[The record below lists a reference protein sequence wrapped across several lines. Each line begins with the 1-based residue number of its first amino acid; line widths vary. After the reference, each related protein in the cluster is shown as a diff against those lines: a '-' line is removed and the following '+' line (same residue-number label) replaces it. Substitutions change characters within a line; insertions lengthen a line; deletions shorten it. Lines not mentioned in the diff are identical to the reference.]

1 MFECTRFQV
10 PSESRRC
17 CSQNLQ
23 KKMDSLLFSEED
35 ELRNSILNSEDS
47 NQTRREEIERDEMD
61 DDNRIIDSVSAE
73 DESLRQ
79 VENERQSP
87 QGMNQ
92 EEHARKFVDAQTR
105 RQRTRRF
112 ASFASWVPNLQSVW
126 APKQPEAMK
135 PDPLRNL
142 TMSTVQLQR
151 AVSRS
156 CSVALHAIILC
167 YSECSIHLLAIQNM
181 TVCLNLI
188 PH

>member
-1 MFECTRFQV
+1 
-10 PSESRRC
+10 
-17 CSQNLQ
+17 
-23 KKMDSLLFSEED
+23 MDSLLFSEED

-105 RQRTRRF
+105 RQRARRF
-112 ASFASWVPNLQSVW
+112 ASFASWVPNLQRV
-126 APKQPEAMK
+126 
-135 PDPLRNL
+135 
-142 TMSTVQLQR
+142 
-151 AVSRS
+151 
-156 CSVALHAIILC
+156 
-167 YSECSIHLLAIQNM
+167 
-181 TVCLNLI
+181 
-188 PH
+188 